1 MYCTIMCPHPQC
13 MACEWSKAFETI
25 GIGRAH
31 FEANSCG
38 QFAKDGGT
46 TLFVLGRGIWY
57 IGSLKPVHRIKS
69 ESWNWLW
76 MIKVLWWR
84 WRSTMKH
91 MHCIHTHHAS
101 WLSFGTVHY
110 SRLLAVFLLSF
121 GKLTWQDTTIICKY
135 QLLYVPFK
143 FPYVTIWYN
152 MFNRRVMFVY

>member
-1 MYCTIMCPHPQC
+1 MYCT
-13 MACEWSKAFETI
+13 
-25 GIGRAH
+25 
-31 FEANSCG
+31 SCALILNVWHVNG
-38 QFAKDGGT
+38 AKHLKPSELGVPILRQIHVDNLQKMGV
-46 TLFVLGRGIWY
+46 LRFFVLGRGIWY